1 MSSYTLPEKERSV
14 LLTIDTQND
23 FSLPGAVA
31 EIKGTWEV
39 IPQMQKILEEYR
51 KLNLPIIH
59 IVRLYKEDG
68 SNVDLCRRE
77 FIESGK
83 RIATPDS
90 EGSELVS
97 EIKPSISV
105 KLDSNLLFSNQ
116 PQKIGEKEWI
126 LYKSRWGAFFKT
138 PLEDFLNQ
146 LNVSTIVATGCNFPN
161 CPRTTIYEA
170 SERDFKVI
178 LVSDA
183 VSQIYDQGIS
193 ELKNIGVRPMNTSSV
208 IEWLH
213 K

>member
-23 FSLPGAVA
+23 FSLPGSVA

-77 FIESGK
+77 LIESGK
-83 RIATPDS
+83 RITIPDS

-97 EIKPSISV
+97 EIRPSPSV
-105 KLDSNLLFSNQ
+105 KLDANLLFANQ

-138 PLEDFLNQ
+138 PLEDFLKQ
-146 LNVSTIVATGCNFPN
+146 LNVNTIVVIGCNFPN

-178 LVSDA
+178 FVPDA
-183 VSQIYDQGIS
+183 ISQIYEKGIL
-193 ELKNIGVRPMNTSSV
+193 ELENIGVYPMNTSSV